1 MNLLWGSWRSSKS
14 IAVDLKWIRDV
25 VTLPEGNMLMV
36 GNTINSLIRNVLT
49 PMMSM
54 VGKNNIDIRVQRKEV
69 DIFGRTIWLEGA
81 DKMDAYKRIEG
92 ESLLRAYV
100 DEWTQ
105 VPVKFTKTMMSRLSD
120 PGACVYGTCNPG
132 GPGHYLYR
140 DYIKRSN
147 EIDIALWHFTLDDN
161 PWLDPAYKAAIIA
174 ENPIGTVFYDRNIRG
189 KWVAASG
196 IVFANFNR
204 RYHVGV
210 PPSNLLPKELRI
222 GIDYGTHNPTSFV
235 SIEKYLV
242 PGKLK
247 PTWYVTDEY
256 YWDSTVMCQQKTDG
270 EYSKDLADYMS
281 GRWVQPPRLQAL
293 LGGEGWPEV
302 GSDGSKRSVLIEY
315 RNGNDNGNVNESRNK
330 LTEVELINELQCDS
344 QTQIK
349 NTPPSSPVRTVGC
362 QADSYS
368 TGAPRAPVEYESA
381 RRAAYASTIE
391 VDPSAASFIL
401 QLNKDGM
408 RKARAAD
415 NDVLNGIRKIA
426 TMISKGELVFTRR
439 CPWLIKTM
447 QTYSWNP
454 DKMQDEVIK
463 EDDHSIDA
471 LRYVINSL

>member
-1 MNLLWGSWRSSKS
+1 MNILWGSWRSSKS
-14 IAVDLKWIRDV
+14 IAVDLKWIKDV
-25 VTLPEGNMLMV
+25 ISLPDGNMLMV

-105 VPVKFTKTMMSRLSD
+105 VPAKFTKTLMSRLSD

-132 GPGHYLYR
+132 GPGHYLYK
-140 DYIKRSN
+140 DYIKRADV
-147 EIDIALWHFTLDDN
+147 IDIALWHFTLDDN

-174 ENPIGTVFYDRNIRG
+174 ENPIGTVFYDRNILG
-189 KWVAASG
+189 NWVAASG
-196 IVFANFNR
+196 IVFANFNSN
-204 RYHVGV
+204 YHVGV
-210 PPSNLLPKELRI
+210 PPINLRPKELRI
-222 GIDYGTHNPTSFV
+222 GIDYGTHNPTAFV

-247 PTWYVTDEY
+247 PTWYVTNEY

-270 EYSKDLADYMS
+270 EYSKDLADYMA
-281 GRWVQPPRLQAL
+281 GKWIQPPRLQAL
-293 LGGEGWPEV
+293 LGNDGWV
-302 GSDGSKRSVLIEY
+302 GVSSDDSKSKVDISKVGLST
-315 RNGNDNGNVNESRNK
+315 SRNE
-330 LTEVELINELQCDS
+330 LTKVDLSDELNSGLQI
-344 QTQIK
+344 QIK
-349 NTPPSSPVRTVGC
+349 NTGDLPPSPC
-362 QADSYS
+362 ADTSGYQE
-368 TGAPRAPVEYESA
+368 GPCPQP
-381 RRAAYASTIE
+381 RRAVDHGPDRCYETGKASYATTIE
-391 VDPSAASFIL
+391 VDPSASSFIL

-408 RKARAAD
+408 RRARAAD
-415 NDVLNGIRKIA
+415 NKVLDGIRRIA
-426 TMISKGELVFTRR
+426 TMISNGELVLTPRV
-439 CPWLIKTM
+439 PWLIKTM

-454 DKMQDEVIK
+454 EMMHDEVIK
-463 EDDHSIDA
+463 EDDHPIDA